1 MKLSLWKATYLN
13 HTNYPVK
20 LDNYNKSQA
29 FIAFT
34 IVLIL
39 LMTTYHNSHFRDI
52 FSYYEH
58 AGEKT
63 YDIENDSWI
72 VNTDSQFEMADE
84 FDIMLKNIEDYEY
97 PANSVLVVNQGV
109 IVREEYYN
117 DFTYRTEFNT
127 YSVTKSFTSTLV
139 GIAIDQ
145 GIIGS
150 VNDPIVSY
158 FPNTTFDNDSPEKQR
173 VTIKHVLTMTS
184 GFDYGVD
191 PTLAPPVEG
200 SVAQYVL
207 NSPVS
212 REPGTSWVYDSQAP
226 SLLNRIIE
234 LQSNMSLMEFANETL
249 FRPLGIQNPRWGVD
263 DSGLAYG
270 GFGLYLTSREM
281 AKFGQL
287 FLQEGVWEGEQL
299 VSKRWVQESTSGH
312 IPENTDFVY
321 SVRPPSNYG
330 YMWWVHD
337 GFYIASGLHGQRI
350 IVNPDNDYVLVF
362 TSLDVTQQGADDLHD
377 SILDENFV
385 GWESPMTQFYKQSVP
400 YFGLLLICFTIAN
413 FIFLKYGFNQRIKTR
428 DKDQE
433 IALTSFGLSF
443 YSVFMGFL
451 TTLSVIFI
459 ALDLFFS
466 SSRGVLFPKFQWLTI
481 LLIILITASMVLW
494 TREVVRERHSIDS
507 TGMLKFL
514 IPKAIFFLALTIF
527 VFFNVY
533 LKMVEEFSG

>member
-1 MKLSLWKATYLN
+1 
-13 HTNYPVK
+13 

-58 AGEKT
+58 ADEKS
-63 YDIENDSWI
+63 YDLENDGWT
-72 VNTDSQFEMADE
+72 VNLDSEFEMADE
-84 FDIMLKNIEDYEY
+84 FDMMLKNIDDYEY
-97 PANSVLVVNQGV
+97 PANSVLVVNQGT
-109 IVREEYYN
+109 IVREKYYN

-127 YSVTKSFTSTLV
+127 YSVTKSFTSTLI

-191 PTLAPPVEG
+191 PTFAPPVEG
-200 SVAQYVL
+200 SVALHVL

-212 REPGTSWVYDSQAP
+212 REPGYSWVYDSYAP
-226 SLLNRIIE
+226 SILNRIIE
-234 LQSNMSLMEFANETL
+234 IQSNTSLMEFANETL
-249 FRPLGIQNPRWGVD
+249 FHPLGIQNPRWGMD
-263 DSGLAYG
+263 DSGLRYG

-299 VSKRWVQESTSGH
+299 VSKGWVQEATSEH
-312 IPENTDFVY
+312 MPENVNFVY
-321 SVRPPSNYG
+321 SVRPPSDYG
-330 YMWWVHD
+330 YLWWVHD

-350 IVNPDNDYVLVF
+350 IVNPDNNYVLVF
-362 TSLDVTQQGADDLHD
+362 TSLDVTQQGANNLHD
-377 SILDENFV
+377 SIFEEDFV
-385 GWESPMTQFYKQSVP
+385 GWESPMTQFYKRSVL
-400 YFGLLLICFTIAN
+400 YFGLLLISFTIAN
-413 FIFLKYGFNQRIKTR
+413 FAFLKYGLNQRIKTR
-428 DKDQE
+428 GKDQE

-443 YSVFMGFL
+443 YSAFMGFL

-466 SSRGVLFPKFQWLTI
+466 SSRGVLFPKFQWLTM
-481 LLIILITASMVLW
+481 LLIMLITASMVLLE
-494 TREVVRERHSIDS
+494 REVMRERHSVDY
-507 TGMLKFL
+507 TGMLKFA
-514 IPKAIFFLALTIF
+514 IPKAIFFLVLIIF
-527 VFFNVY
+527 LFFNVY
-533 LKMVEEFSG
+533 LKKVEEFSG

>member
-1 MKLSLWKATYLN
+1 MT
-13 HTNYPVK
+13 TI
-20 LDNYNKSQA
+20 NKSQ
-29 FIAFT
+29 ILVAFT
-34 IVLIL
+34 VVLL
-39 LMTTYHNSHFRDI
+39 FSMTIYHNGHFRDI

-63 YDIENDSWI
+63 YDIDNDGWT
-72 VNTDSQFEMADE
+72 VDLDSQFEMADE
-84 FDIMLKNIEDYEY
+84 FNLMLKNIDDYEY
-97 PANSVLVVNQGV
+97 PANSVLVVNQGT
-109 IVREEYYN
+109 IVREKYYN

-127 YSVTKSFTSTLV
+127 YSVTKSFTSTLI

-158 FPNTTFDNDSPEKQR
+158 FPNITFDNDSPEKQR

-200 SVAQYVL
+200 SVALHVL

-226 SLLNRIIE
+226 SILNRIIE
-234 LQSNMSLMEFANETL
+234 IQSNMSLMEFANETL
-249 FRPLGIQNPRWGVD
+249 FQPLGIQDPRWGTD
-263 DSGLAYG
+263 DSGLTYG

-287 FLQEGVWEGEQL
+287 FLQEGIWEGEQL
-299 VSKRWVQESTSGH
+299 VSKQWVQESTSEH
-312 IPENTDFVY
+312 MPENADFVY
-321 SVRPPSNYG
+321 SVRPPSDYG
-330 YMWWVHD
+330 YLWWVHD

-350 IVNPDNDYVLVF
+350 IVNPENDYVLVI
-362 TSLDVTQQGADDLHD
+362 TSLDVTQQGANDLHA
-377 SILDENFV
+377 SVLDGNFV
-385 GWESPMTQFYKQSVP
+385 GWEKPMTQFYKRSVP
-400 YFGLLLICFTIAN
+400 YFGLLLAFFTIAN
-413 FIFLKYGFNQRIKTR
+413 FAFLKYGFNQRIKAR

-443 YSVFMGFL
+443 YSACGGFL
-451 TTLSVIFI
+451 TTLSAIFI

-466 SSRGVLFPKFQWLTI
+466 SSRGVLFPNFQWLTM
-481 LLIILITASMVLW
+481 LLIILITASMVLLE
-494 TREVVRERHSIDS
+494 REVVRERHAADY
-507 TGMLKFL
+507 TGMLKFE
-514 IPKAIFFLALTIF
+514 IPKAIFFLVLTIF
-527 VFFNVY
+527 LFFNVY

>member
-1 MKLSLWKATYLN
+1 
-13 HTNYPVK
+13 

-29 FIAFT
+29 FIVFT

-63 YDIENDSWI
+63 YDIENDGWT
-72 VNTDSQFEMADE
+72 VDADFQFEMADE
-84 FDIMLKNIEDYEY
+84 FDLMLKNIDDYEY
-97 PANSVLVVNQGV
+97 PANSVLVVNQGT
-109 IVREEYYN
+109 IVREKYYN

-127 YSVTKSFTSTLV
+127 YSVTKSFTSTLI

-191 PTLAPPVEG
+191 PTLAPPVKG
-200 SVAQYVL
+200 SVALHVL

-226 SLLNRIIE
+226 SILNRIIE
-234 LQSNMSLMEFANETL
+234 IQSNTSLMEFANETL
-249 FRPLGIQNPRWGVD
+249 FQPLGIQDPRWGTD
-263 DSGLAYG
+263 DSGLTYG

-287 FLQEGVWEGEQL
+287 FLQEGIWEGEQL
-299 VSKRWVQESTSGH
+299 VSKGWVQESTSEH
-312 IPENTDFVY
+312 MPENLDFVY
-321 SVRPPSNYG
+321 SVRPPSDYG
-330 YMWWVHD
+330 YLWWVHD

-350 IVNPDNDYVLVF
+350 IVNPENDYVLVF
-362 TSLDVTQQGADDLHD
+362 TSLDVTQQGANDLHD
-377 SILDENFV
+377 SALEGGFV
-385 GWESPMTQFYKQSVP
+385 GWESPMTQFYKRTVP
-400 YFGLLLICFTIAN
+400 YFGLLLISFVIAN
-413 FIFLKYGFNQRIKTR
+413 FAFLKYGSNQRIKRR
-428 DKDQE
+428 DKYPE
-433 IALTSFGLSF
+433 IALTFFSLSF
-443 YSVFMGFL
+443 YSVFMGLL

-466 SSRGVLFPKFQWLTI
+466 SSRGVLFPKFQWLTM
-481 LLIILITASMVLW
+481 LLIILITASMVLLE
-494 TREVVRERHSIDS
+494 REVMRERHGTDY
-507 TGMLKFL
+507 TGMLKFV
-514 IPKAIFFLALTIF
+514 IPKAIFFLVLTIF
-527 VFFNVY
+527 LFFSVY
-533 LKMVEEFSG
+533 VKMVEEFSG

>member
-1 MKLSLWKATYLN
+1 M
-13 HTNYPVK
+13 
-20 LDNYNKSQA
+20 
-29 FIAFT
+29 T
-34 IVLIL
+34 I
-39 LMTTYHNSHFRDI
+39 YHNGHFRDL

-63 YDIENDSWI
+63 YDIDNDGWT
-72 VNTDSQFEMADE
+72 VDLDSEFEMADE
-84 FDIMLKNIEDYEY
+84 FNLMLKNIDDYEY
-97 PANSVLVVNQGV
+97 PANSVLVVNQGT
-109 IVREEYYN
+109 IVREKYYN

-127 YSVTKSFTSTLV
+127 YSVTKSFTSTLI

-150 VNDPIVSY
+150 VNDSIVSY
-158 FPNTTFDNDSPEKQR
+158 FPNITFDNDSPEKQR

-200 SVAQYVL
+200 SVALHVL

-226 SLLNRIIE
+226 SILNRIIE
-234 LQSNMSLMEFANETL
+234 IQSNTSLMEFANETL
-249 FRPLGIQNPRWGVD
+249 FQPLGIQDPRWGTD
-263 DSGLAYG
+263 DSGLTYG
-270 GFGLYLTSREM
+270 GVGLYLTSREM
-281 AKFGQL
+281 AKFGQM
-287 FLQEGVWEGEQL
+287 FLQDGIWEGEQL
-299 VSKRWVQESTSGH
+299 VSKGWVQESTSEH
-312 IPENTDFVY
+312 MPDNADFVY
-321 SVRPPSNYG
+321 SVRPPSDYG
-330 YMWWVHD
+330 YLWWVYD

-350 IVNPDNDYVLVF
+350 IVNPENDYVLVF
-362 TSLDVTQQGADDLHD
+362 TSLDVTQQGANNLHD
-377 SILDENFV
+377 SVLEGDFV
-385 GWESPMTQFYKQSVP
+385 GWKSPMTQFYKKSVP
-400 YFGLLLICFTIAN
+400 YFGLLLIFFTIAN
-413 FIFLKYGFNQRIKTR
+413 FAFLKYGIGSRLIGIFGGIILVIFTDGGAVPSEAESRESWENQRIKSR
-428 DKDQE
+428 DKNQE

-481 LLIILITASMVLW
+481 LLIILITASMVLLE
-494 TREVVRERHSIDS
+494 REVVRERHGADY
-507 TGMLKFL
+507 TGMLKFE

-527 VFFNVY
+527 LFFKVY
-533 LKMVEEFSG
+533 LKMVGEFSG